1 MTIFAQLL
9 GFSKMILPKE
19 KLKHSYE
26 I

>member
-9 GFSKMILPKE
+9 GFSKMILPEE